1 MVTTS
6 RRPHARS
13 ASAPEP
19 ESATT
24 AEPTPSPR
32 ASRLAYARSTT
43 PSSAAP
49 SCAPEII
56 NGRLIVSPVGTP
68 EHQDIATI
76 LSVTLFEH
84 ARQRGWKVYAGL
96 DVCMDGSRD
105 PYEPDLVIAPPDA
118 PRWGGRELFVSGLVM
133 VGEVVSRGSV
143 RDDRKEKPGIYAT
156 GRIPVFLVVDPIAD
170 PASVT
175 VYSAPKDGQY
185 TTSTRPSP
193 FRARRS
199 TCPTRSTSPWT
210 PPSSCDRVPI
220 EFDHASDGPYPRPP
234 GPSRRP

>member
-19 ESATT
+19 ESAPT
-24 AEPTPSPR
+24 AEPTPSPQGEQELTTLREIYDSLVGRTKLR
-32 ASRLAYARSTT
+32 A
-43 PSSAAP
+43 
-49 SCAPEII
+49 EII

-68 EHQDIATI
+68 EHQRAAAR
-76 LSVTLFEH
+76 LLRTLYDHVE
-84 ARQRGWKVYAGL
+84 RRGWDAFAGL

-105 PYEPDLVIAPPDA
+105 PYEPDLVVAPPDA
-118 PRWGGRELFVSGLVM
+118 PRWGGRELFVSGLIM
-133 VGEVVSRGSV
+133 VAEVVSESSV
-143 RDDRKEKPGIYAT
+143 RDDREEKPGIYAT

-185 TTSTRPSP
+185 TTSTTVTMGKEIHLP
-193 FRARRS
+193 
-199 TCPTRSTSPWT
+199 
-210 PPSSCDRVPI
+210 DPI
-220 EFDHASDGPYPRPP
+220 DFTLDTAVFL
-234 GPSRRP
+234 